1 MLRAATAACLALP
14 LIAAAAAAAG
24 GEQVYYKITLQDGRL
39 SIAPAPAAAG
49 RNDGRL
55 QQIELQSFQWA
66 VPDVQGSG
74 GGANQMVMNDTP
86 GAEAKET
93 MPKNLEAENK
103 MGDYQR
109 SGHSMLG
116 ASDKVTVGGSQTESA
131 QATGKRQHMPIRMRM
146 YYDTPQGTG
155 PGILSVKASLPGCT
169 VGRRYG
175 GMQFAGGGKTYRLR
189 DVRVESCGG
198 GTSAAPTERITF
210 VYGTLDIK

>member
-14 LIAAAAAAAG
+14 LIAAA
-24 GEQVYYKITLQDGRL
+24 
-39 SIAPAPAAAG
+39 PARIDNEGYAYLTDALMG
-49 RNDGRL
+49 SHSTGSKG
-55 QQIELQSFQWA
+55 QQIKLQSFQWA
-66 VPDVQGSG
+66 APDVQGS

-86 GAEAKET
+86 GAEA
-93 MPKNLEAENK
+93 
-103 MGDYQR
+103 

-116 ASDKVTVGGSQTESA
+116 ASDKVTAGGSQTESG
-131 QATGKRQHMPIRMRM
+131 QATGKRQHKPLRARM
-146 YYDTPQGTG
+146 YYDVPQGTG

-169 VGRRYG
+169 VGKRYG
-175 GMQFAGGGKTYRLR
+175 GMQFAGGGKTYRLQ

>member
-1 MLRAATAACLALP
+1 MRHGLAGLSAIFLAVPVTAAEP
-14 LIAAAAAAAG
+14 EI
-24 GEQVYYKITLQDGRL
+24 YYKITIQDGRL
-39 SIAPAPAAAG
+39 SIAPAPSSAG

-55 QQIELQSFQWA
+55 QQIELHSFQWA
-66 VPDVQGSG
+66 VPDAQAPG

-86 GAEAKET
+86 GAEATDGTRKD
-93 MPKNLEAENK
+93 LQAQDK
-103 MGDYQR
+103 MGNYER

-116 ASDKVTVGGSQTESA
+116 ASDKLTAGGSQTESG
-131 QATGKRQHMPIRMRM
+131 QATGKRQHKPLRARI
-146 YYDTPQGTG
+146 YYDQPQGTG

>member
-1 MLRAATAACLALP
+1 MRHALAGLSAI
-14 LIAAAAAAAG
+14 LLASAAAAG
-24 GEQVYYKITLQDGRL
+24 AGEERIYHKITIQDGRL
-39 SIAPAPAAAG
+39 SIAPAPTAAG

-66 VPDVQGSG
+66 VPNAQASG
-74 GGANQMVMNDTP
+74 
-86 GAEAKET
+86 
-93 MPKNLEAENK
+93 
-103 MGDYQR
+103 
-109 SGHSMLG
+109 GHSMLG

-131 QATGKRQHMPIRMRM
+131 QATGKRQHKPLRARM
-146 YYDTPQGTG
+146 YYDVPQGTG

>member
-14 LIAAAAAAAG
+14 LIAAAAAG
-24 GEQVYYKITLQDGRL
+24 EEQVYYKITLQDGRL
-39 SIAPAPAAAG
+39 SIAPAPPAAG

-66 VPDVQGSG
+66 VPDAQASG
-74 GGANQMVMNDTP
+74 
-86 GAEAKET
+86 
-93 MPKNLEAENK
+93 
-103 MGDYQR
+103 
-109 SGHSMLG
+109 GHSMLG
-116 ASDKVTVGGSQTESA
+116 ASDKVTAGGSQTESG
-131 QATGKRQHMPIRMRM
+131 QATGKRQHKPLRARI
-146 YYDTPQGTG
+146 YYDQPQGTG